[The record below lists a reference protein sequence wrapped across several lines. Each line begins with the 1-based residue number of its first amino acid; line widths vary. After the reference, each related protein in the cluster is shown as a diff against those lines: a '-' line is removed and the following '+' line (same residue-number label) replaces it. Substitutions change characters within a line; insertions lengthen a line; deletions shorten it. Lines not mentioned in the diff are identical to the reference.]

1 MRVNMINVLCFGD
14 SNTYGYKPDG
24 SGRFDENTRWTGLI
38 KKSLSDNYNIYEEGL
53 CGRTSIFDDERRAGR
68 KGLDLIGVAV
78 ETHNPVDIL
87 VVMLGTNDCKTAYK
101 ADAVRIAEGV
111 ESVIEKAES
120 FAQKKL
126 KVLLVSPIHLG
137 LNVGEEGYDT
147 EFDKKSEY
155 VSRNLAL
162 EYKKVEDRHGYEF
175 LDASKVARPSTID
188 REHLDEN
195 GHKALASAIQEK
207 ILVLSQKCIEYIA
220 S

>member
-1 MRVNMINVLCFGD
+1 MINVLCFGD

-24 SGRFDENTRWTGLI
+24 SGRFDENTRWTGLVR
-38 KKSLSDNYNIYEEGL
+38 KSLSDNYNIYEEGL
-53 CGRTSIFDDERRAGR
+53 CGRTSIFDDNKRAGR

-87 VVMLGTNDCKTAYK
+87 VVMLGTNDCKTAYR
-101 ADAVRIAEGV
+101 ADAVQIAEGV
-111 ESVIEKAES
+111 EKVIEKAEH
-120 FAQKKL
+120 FAQKDL

-155 VSRNLAL
+155 VSRNLAS
-162 EYKKVEDRHGYEF
+162 EYKKIADKHGYEF
-175 LDASKVARPSTID
+175 LDASKIARPSVID
-188 REHLDEN
+188 REHLDED
-195 GHKALASAIQEK
+195 GHKALASAIEEK
-207 ILVLSQKCIEYIA
+207 ILGVSRKCIECIA